1 MNNKKAMKKT
11 FLIILSLIVV
21 LSALA
26 QQQLPNG
33 VIVYALPK
41 TTLKIK
47 AEAIREVFTA
57 GPYARFAP
65 KYLGFEV
72 AVDNKVSY
80 TLKSLEMEY
89 FVEADASKTF
99 TVALKD
105 AKSSS
110 NFLSMTSTGL
120 VAMFEHNAA
129 SSIPWR
135 FGADA
140 RQQQF
145 TNRGHES
152 TLTKE
157 STTFYRE
164 VKTDSGFER
173 VPVQQSQVVEK
184 NVERRAEETANA
196 IFALRKRRMEMITGD
211 GGDGLS
217 GDAMRAA
224 LEELNRMEQEYMSLF
239 TGKSS
244 FDTQSAD
251 FEVIPDPAQAKQL
264 YVAFRFSESYG
275 LMMRD
280 NVAGRPVVLEL
291 IESGST
297 KPSATNAH
305 DTDKGRRVSYRIPE
319 VMTARLSDVPNVLL
333 EMRVPMYQFGV
344 VMTFPIDIR

>member
-1 MNNKKAMKKT
+1 MKKI
-11 FLIILSLIVV
+11 FIIASSLVV
-21 LSALA
+21 ALAAFA

-33 VIVYALPK
+33 VVVYALPK
-41 TTLKIK
+41 TTLKIN

-72 AVDNKVSY
+72 AVDDKVSY

-89 FVEADASKTF
+89 FVEADAAKTF

-105 AKSSS
+105 SKSSS

-120 VAMFEHNAA
+120 VAMFENNAA
-129 SSIPWR
+129 SSLPWR

-157 STTFYRE
+157 TTTFYRE
-164 VKTDSGFER
+164 VRTDSGFER

-196 IFALRKRRMEMITGD
+196 IFALRKRRMEMITEGV
-211 GGDGLS
+211 DGLS

-224 LEELNRMEQEYMSLF
+224 LEELNRMEKEYLSLF

-244 FDTQSAD
+244 FDTQSAG
-251 FEVIPDPAQAKQL
+251 FEVIPSPTQAKQL
-264 YVAFRFSESYG
+264 YIAFRFSESQG

-291 IESGST
+291 DESGT
-297 KPSATNAH
+297 RPLATNAH

-319 VMTARLSDVPNVLL
+319 VMTARLSDGQNVLL

-344 VMTFPIDIR
+344 VMTFPIDVR